1 MRIYEEIV
9 EDLRRNGLDGMEEES
24 GASIREYREVAKG
37 AGRLK
42 EER

>member
-1 MRIYEEIV
+1 MYV
-9 EDLRRNGLDGMEEES
+9 EMVENLRRFGLDGMEEES
-24 GASIREYREVAKG
+24 GASIRKYREVAKG